1 VKDLIDLLISNSTQ
15 EYISDESEKL
25 TSQPQSL
32 TVGSLT
38 VPTTTAS
45 YPRNT
50 APDMTW
56 MIHYFII

>member
-32 TVGSLT
+32 TAVGSLT
-38 VPTTTAS
+38 EYGLQPPPTQGT
-45 YPRNT
+45 PLL
-50 APDMTW
+50 
-56 MIHYFII
+56 I